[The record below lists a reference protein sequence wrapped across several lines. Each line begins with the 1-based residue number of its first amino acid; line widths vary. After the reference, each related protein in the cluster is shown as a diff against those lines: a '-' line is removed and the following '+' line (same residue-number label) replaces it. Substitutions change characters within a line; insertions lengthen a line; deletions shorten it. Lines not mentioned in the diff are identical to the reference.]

1 MQLKNNNMEKRTD
14 LASLFCTIG
23 RHGPA
28 VAVAVIAMVSVVA
41 GFIIYRTVKGK
52 RRKAEAGAGHGGSSP
67 GTLRDASLPQ
77 PEKELSPEYEA
88 LSREESTDMSEA
100 VSNARNADATWSLSK
115 LRNRRTVS
123 GKTSQSSSPSK
134 REVGPEELCS
144 ASHMDKISSI
154 PLTNAEE
161 AIKSLQDDMCE
172 LKDLNVE
179 CKGYKCDLVTP
190 KDSEEDHSI
199 SVEPLVV
206 RESLG
211 KEKVQCLQ
219 EGEVAT
225 EDVSNE
231 MPCREEAYLCDLHGP
246 VCREGKTPISLNEN
260 DKKNC
265 QAVSASDTEGYFE
278 EPTIHMHESPL
289 CTKNEDKISV
299 LDDSSF
305 NKPHPAN
312 EDFNVTL
319 HKQVDN
325 QLITVTSVT
334 MPAIHGADAERSPNG
349 DVTENK
355 LTNLGDLSVN
365 HAVLPSSKES
375 ELKQDSSTCS
385 KENIENVKQSSF
397 GEPQETSALVLSPVL
412 PCLSV
417 EPETI
422 QDDQTLPLV
431 SLQPEYIMNDEVTT
445 ELAKETS
452 GALFELGCAC
462 PQSEIDETINIL
474 IPKENVEILLSSA
487 DGEPNAVVSDEFS
500 PAASVSTEMSC
511 PDESSFQNQES
522 EQVQNMKDLLEVPA
536 APAPV
541 MADSIEPQI
550 GKDQLLSENQSKL
563 TSCSS
568 DLEESR
574 ISGMKVGPDLCD
586 AGECPL
592 TPENMRLA
600 AVDDHLQSQ
609 DQVELQT
616 TMADL
621 QSVIKEEPVDAVTH
635 SLNDSQPLI
644 EETDKANDDSCTVNE
659 MCHETESFNRAV
671 GQLSNDAPTV
681 CLSEDLGMMDT
692 KIVIEGKEEDK
703 TTEINIME
711 ATMDNNEWITD
722 GTAQVPPWMKTSVPL
737 INPVSLEENIQ
748 TSVPVDAACTN
759 ADVPTANE
767 SEEANTVPPIDE
779 PTETG
784 KRVLAVQ
791 PMPQSVSVTFRIHY
805 LTHSPYQKVAITGNH
820 WELGNWKDFVPLE
833 KAKDGL
839 WATVVSLPAE
849 SYVEWKFVVVDRG
862 QVCRWEE
869 CDNRFLDT
877 GNSENLLVHKCW
889 GFL

>member
-52 RRKAEAGAGHGGSSP
+52 RRKAEAGPGHGGSSSP

-77 PEKELSPEYEA
+77 PEEELSPEYEA
-88 LSREESTDMSEA
+88 RSREESTDMSED
-100 VSNARNADATWSLSK
+100 VLNAWDADATRSLCK
-115 LRNRRTVS
+115 LRNRHTVAE
-123 GKTSQSSSPSK
+123 KNPQSSSPSK
-134 REVGPEELCS
+134 REVGPEELCG

-161 AIKSLQDDMCE
+161 AIKSFQDDMCE

-179 CKGYKCDLVTP
+179 CKDYKCDLVTP
-190 KDSEEDHSI
+190 KDSEADHMI
-199 SVEPLVV
+199 SVEPVVV

-211 KEKVQCLQ
+211 KKVQGLQ

-225 EDVSNE
+225 EDVSKE
-231 MPCREEAYLCDLHGP
+231 MPCREEANLCGLNGP

-260 DKKNC
+260 DEKNC

-299 LDDSSF
+299 LDTSGF

-312 EDFNVTL
+312 EDFNMTL
-319 HKQVDN
+319 HKQVDD
-325 QLITVTSVT
+325 QLITVTNVT
-334 MPAIHGADAERSPNG
+334 MPAIHGADAEQSPNG
-349 DVTENK
+349 EVAENK

-365 HAVLPSSKES
+365 HAVLPSSKEP
-375 ELKQDSSTCS
+375 ELEQDSSTCS

-397 GEPQETSALVLSPVL
+397 GERQETSALVLSPGL

-422 QDDQTLPLV
+422 QDDQALTLV
-431 SLQPEYIMNDEVTT
+431 GLQSEYIMKEVTT

-452 GALFELGCAC
+452 GALFELCRAC

-474 IPKENVEILLSSA
+474 IPKENVEILLSLA

-522 EQVQNMKDLLEVPA
+522 EQVQNMEDLLEVPT

-541 MADSIEPQI
+541 MAESIEPQV

-568 DLEESR
+568 DVEESG
-574 ISGMKVGPDLCD
+574 ISGMKVVPDLCD

-592 TPENMRLA
+592 TPENMWLA

-609 DQVELQT
+609 DQAELQT

-621 QSVIKEEPVDAVTH
+621 QSVIKEEPVDAVPL
-635 SLNDSQPLI
+635 SLNDSQPHI
-644 EETDKANDDSCTVNE
+644 EETDKANDDCCTVNE
-659 MCHETESFNRAV
+659 VCHETEGFSRAV

-681 CLSEDLGMMDT
+681 CLSEDLRMMDT
-692 KIVIEGKEEDK
+692 KIIIIEGKEEDK

-711 ATMDNNEWITD
+711 AIMDNNEWITD
-722 GTAQVPPWMKTSVPL
+722 GTDQVPPQMKTSVPQ

-748 TSVPVDAACTN
+748 TSFPVDAACTN

-767 SEEANTVPPIDE
+767 SEEANTVPPIDG

>member
-28 VAVAVIAMVSVVA
+28 VAVVVIAMVSVVA

-52 RRKAEAGAGHGGSSP
+52 RRNAEAGAGHGGSRP
-67 GTLRDASLPQ
+67 GTLRDTSLPQ

-88 LSREESTDMSEA
+88 LSCEESTDMSEA
-100 VSNARNADATWSLSK
+100 VSNARDTDATWSLSK
-115 LRNRRTVS
+115 LRNRRPIS
-123 GKTSQSSSPSK
+123 GKTQSSSPSK

-179 CKGYKCDLVTP
+179 CKGYKCDLVPP

-199 SVEPLVV
+199 SVEPVVV

-211 KEKVQCLQ
+211 KKVQGLQ
-219 EGEVAT
+219 EGEVT
-225 EDVSNE
+225 TQDVSNE
-231 MPCREEAYLCDLHGP
+231 MPCREEAYLCDLNGP
-246 VCREGKTPISLNEN
+246 VCREGKTPINLNEN
-260 DKKNC
+260 DKNC

-299 LDDSSF
+299 LDTSGF

-334 MPAIHGADAERSPNG
+334 MPAIHGADAERSPND

-365 HAVLPSSKES
+365 HAALPSSKEPK
-375 ELKQDSSTCS
+375 LKQDSSTCS

-431 SLQPEYIMNDEVTT
+431 GLQPEYIMNDEVTT

-452 GALFELGCAC
+452 SALFELCCAC

-487 DGEPNAVVSDEFS
+487 DGEANAVVSDEFS

-522 EQVQNMKDLLEVPA
+522 EQVQNMKDLLEVPT

-541 MADSIEPQI
+541 MAESIEPQI
-550 GKDQLLSENQSKL
+550 
-563 TSCSS
+563 
-568 DLEESR
+568 
-574 ISGMKVGPDLCD
+574 
-586 AGECPL
+586 
-592 TPENMRLA
+592 
-600 AVDDHLQSQ
+600 
-609 DQVELQT
+609 
-616 TMADL
+616 
-621 QSVIKEEPVDAVTH
+621 
-635 SLNDSQPLI
+635 
-644 EETDKANDDSCTVNE
+644 
-659 MCHETESFNRAV
+659 
-671 GQLSNDAPTV
+671 
-681 CLSEDLGMMDT
+681 
-692 KIVIEGKEEDK
+692 GKEEDK

-722 GTAQVPPWMKTSVPL
+722 GTDQVPPWMKSSVPL

-748 TSVPVDAACTN
+748 TSFPVDAACTN

-767 SEEANTVPPIDE
+767 SEEASTVPPIDE

-791 PMPQSVSVTFRIHY
+791 PMPQSVSVMFRIHY

-889 GFL
+889 GLM